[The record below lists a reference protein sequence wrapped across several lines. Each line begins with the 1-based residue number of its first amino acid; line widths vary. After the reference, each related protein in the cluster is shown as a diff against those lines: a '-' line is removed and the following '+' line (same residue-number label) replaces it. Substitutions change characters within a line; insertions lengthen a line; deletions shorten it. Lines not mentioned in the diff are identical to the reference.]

1 MKWLSGFD
9 KFLENQNTFLPQAQF
24 DIKPGVKINP
34 KNLITEVC
42 VGMLILN
49 PTFLDDV
56 LDRGLMDKY
65 SQNSESFLND
75 LKLMLLNKNRLK
87 LGKFI
92 GKECVK
98 DEEMAKI
105 NPLFENV
112 DFDLQRDLNILIDS
126 RVIARNICDKILQDQ
141 KLTSD
146 LIKTV
151 YWSGINQDKTNPQD
165 LVIELES
172 GRQLGIIL
180 NKSISSQKSS
190 SFNLLGDDILGIDLD
205 TLYKDEYISKWDK
218 LIQNWIKI
226 IYDNCNNNLKV
237 HIEKFIEPERIDT
250 IGYFEYFDIKHADRR
265 FKNVGEYIKE
275 FDKNILKLSDLL
287 SEVWK
292 HKSESFMDVEL
303 VEKNWLEKKNF
314 LLNSKILENLFTK
327 SLIKNYPNQ
336 IKKVESGM
344 KSTSDNIKMRLMK
357 VIVNKLGCLE
367 TPLYLFSNKGNTMDF
382 IPSRDLF
389 RKNYDKFNLLFDYHV
404 KLNKDAKDGDFKF
417 NMTLELKEKKI
428 MDILITIGFSGG
440 EMSGKLNS
448 KFKFNPIPNFNL
460 VLTDEMNK
468 LSNEA
473 KKG

>member
-49 PTFLDDV
+49 PSFLDDV

-65 SQNSESFLND
+65 SENSESFLND

-146 LIKTV
+146 LIKNV

-172 GRQLGIIL
+172 GRQLGVIL

-190 SFNLLGDDILGIDLD
+190 SFNL
-205 TLYKDEYISKWDK
+205 
-218 LIQNWIKI
+218 
-226 IYDNCNNNLKV
+226 
-237 HIEKFIEPERIDT
+237 F
-250 IGYFEYFDIKHADRR
+250 
-265 FKNVGEYIKE
+265 
-275 FDKNILKLSDLL
+275 
-287 SEVWK
+287 
-292 HKSESFMDVEL
+292 
-303 VEKNWLEKKNF
+303 
-314 LLNSKILENLFTK
+314 
-327 SLIKNYPNQ
+327 
-336 IKKVESGM
+336 
-344 KSTSDNIKMRLMK
+344 
-357 VIVNKLGCLE
+357 
-367 TPLYLFSNKGNTMDF
+367 
-382 IPSRDLF
+382 
-389 RKNYDKFNLLFDYHV
+389 
-404 KLNKDAKDGDFKF
+404 
-417 NMTLELKEKKI
+417 
-428 MDILITIGFSGG
+428 
-440 EMSGKLNS
+440 
-448 KFKFNPIPNFNL
+448 
-460 VLTDEMNK
+460 
-468 LSNEA
+468 
-473 KKG
+473 